1 MIYFIA
7 CPDAGAVKIGV
18 TEDRIICV
26 YKRLTIM
33 QTGCPLRLELV
44 GTEDGHKAEE
54 AVLHARFA
62 PARIHGEW
70 YRLTDELRA
79 YVAQLTVPDKP
90 SRPARSE
97 KLVRKWSVAPIDA
110 QCGAETAA

>member
-7 CPDAGAVKIGV
+7 CADAQAVKIGITKDYV
-18 TEDRIICV
+18 YYV
-26 YKRLTIM
+26 YKRLTVM

-44 GTEDGHKAEE
+44 GTEEGYKDEE

-70 YRLTDELRA
+70 YRMTDELRA
-79 YVAQLTVPDKP
+79 YVAQLTVPVP
-90 SRPARSE
+90 LSRPARSE
-97 KLVRKWSVAPIDA
+97 KLVRKWTAAPIE
-110 QCGAETAA
+110 QVTA